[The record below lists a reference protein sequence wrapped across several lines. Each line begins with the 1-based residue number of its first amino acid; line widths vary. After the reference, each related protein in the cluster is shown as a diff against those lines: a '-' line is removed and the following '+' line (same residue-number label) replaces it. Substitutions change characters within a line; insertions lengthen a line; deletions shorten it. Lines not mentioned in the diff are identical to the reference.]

1 MARPRYAKSTGPPPP
16 PLPPITRTVGQL
28 VAETVKTYGEHWQ
41 AGLVIGLPAAIL
53 SAAATGFTRA
63 QMLAIVPFAGGI
75 ATTVS
80 YVIASAVVGGV
91 SLRSRR
97 VVPAAIVGILV
108 YLPFPF
114 LAALFVLPGI
124 AWFALL
130 GLAVP
135 AAINEDLGVHAAL
148 RRGVE
153 LGRADFAHAFFG
165 LVTLTLVV
173 FLTQIAAAMLL
184 QGFADNS
191 ERAAAFLAGLVL
203 SPVLF
208 IGAALLYVDQAARV
222 GTTRAERLAVRV
234 APRDSAQ

>member
-1 MARPRYAKSTGPPPP
+1 
-16 PLPPITRTVGQL
+16 LPPVSRTVGQL
-28 VAETVKTYGEHWQ
+28 VAETVKTYGEHWK
-41 AGLVIGLPAAIL
+41 AGLVIGLPAAFL

-63 QMLAIVPFAGGI
+63 QTLAIVPFAGGV
-75 ATTVS
+75 ATTAS

-97 VVPAAIVGILV
+97 VLPAAIAGILV

-114 LAALFVLPGI
+114 LTALFVLPGL
-124 AWFALL
+124 AWFALV

-135 AAINEDLGVHAAL
+135 AAMREDLGVRAAL

-153 LGRADFAHAFFG
+153 LGRADYVHALFG
-165 LVTLTLVV
+165 LVTLTLLV
-173 FLTQIAAAMLL
+173 FLTQIGAAMLL

-191 ERAAAFLAGLVL
+191 ERAASFLAGLVL

-222 GTTRAERLAVRV
+222 GTTRADRLALRV
-234 APRDSAQ
+234 APHDSAQ

>member
-1 MARPRYAKSTGPPPP
+1 MARPRYPKSTGPLPP
-16 PLPPITRTVGQL
+16 PLPPVTRTVGQL

-41 AGLVIGLPAAIL
+41 AGLVIGLPAAVL
-53 SAAATGFTRA
+53 SAAATGFSRA
-63 QMLAIVPFAGGI
+63 QTLAIVPFAGGV
-75 ATTVS
+75 ATTAS

-97 VVPAAIVGILV
+97 VFPAAIAGVLV

-114 LAALFVLPGI
+114 LAALFVLPGL
-124 AWFALL
+124 AWFALI

-135 AAINEDLGVHAAL
+135 AAMREDLGVRAAL

-153 LGRADFAHAFFG
+153 LGRADYVHALFG

-173 FLTQIAAAMLL
+173 FLTQIAAALLL

-208 IGAALLYVDQAARV
+208 LGAALLYVDQAARV
-222 GTTRAERLAVRV
+222 GTTRAERLALRV
-234 APRDSAQ
+234 APHDSAQ